1 MLKPVIMSVDDEPV
15 VLKAV
20 GRDLHAKYQ
29 RDYQIIELGS
39 GGEALD
45 TVLKLKQRNTPIALF
60 LVDQRM
66 PDMSG
71 TEFLARAVKF
81 YPEAKKVLLTAYS
94 DTEAAIQSIN
104 SIGLDFYMLKPWDPP
119 EEKLYP
125 LLDELLS
132 DWYAAMHPPYDGIR
146 VAGAL
151 WSTSSHKVKDFLTR
165 NQIPYQW
172 LDIEKDREA
181 QSLIETVKEVNERL
195 PVVFFPDGSVLIEPE
210 NIELAEKV
218 GLKTQAAEPFYDLIV
233 VGGGPAGLGAA
244 VYSGSE
250 GLKTLMIEKEAVGG
264 QAGTSS
270 RIENY
275 LGFPNGISGAELAR
289 RAATQARKFGVEIL
303 SAQSVDK
310 VRLEDPYRFVVL
322 SDGSELSCHA
332 LLIATGVD
340 TRQLDQPGI
349 EKLSGAGVYY
359 GASLAEAIAYK
370 DQDVIIVGGA
380 NSAGQAA
387 LFFARYARK
396 VTILSRSSS
405 LSKSMSAYLV
415 NQVTKVENIAVLDN
429 TEVDQVHGTGQLETV
444 TFTNRNTGETKT
456 VPAAAIMIFIGAMPR
471 SRLVEGLVE
480 RDRVGFILTG
490 QDLIDDGKRP
500 QGWKPN
506 RDPFYLETSVPG
518 IFAAGDVRHGSVKR
532 VATAVGEGAVAVKLI
547 HQHLKSV

>member
-1 MLKPVIMSVDDEPV
+1 MLKPVIMSVDDEPA

-39 GGEALD
+39 GGQALD

-146 VAGAL
+146 VTGAL

-181 QSLIETVKEVNERL
+181 QSLIESVKEENGRL

-218 GLKTQAAEPFYDLIV
+218 GLQTQAAEPFYDLII

-250 GLKTLMIEKEAVGG
+250 GLKTLMIEKQAVGG

-303 SAQSVDK
+303 SAQTVDK
-310 VRLEDPYRFVVL
+310 VRIDDPYRYVLL
-322 SDGSELSCHA
+322 SDGSQISCHS
-332 LLIATGVD
+332 LLIATGVN

-349 EKLSGAGVYY
+349 EKLTSAGVYY

-370 DQDVIIVGGA
+370 DQDFFVIGGA

-387 LFFARYARK
+387 LFFARYARQ
-396 VTILSRSSS
+396 VTMLSRSSS
-405 LSKSMSAYLV
+405 LSRSMSAYLV
-415 NQVTKVENIAVLDN
+415 NQIAKVENIEVLDN
-429 TEVDQVHGTGQLETV
+429 TEVDEVHGTDRLESV
-444 TFTNRNTGETKT
+444 TFTDRNTGETKT
-456 VPAAAIMIFIGAMPR
+456 APAAAMFIFIGAVPR
-471 SRLVEGLVE
+471 SGLVEGVVE
-480 RDRVGFILTG
+480 RNRVGFILTG
-490 QDLIDDGKRP
+490 QDLVDDGKRP
-500 QGWKPN
+500 KGWKPN

-547 HQHLKSV
+547 HQHLRTV

>member
-20 GRDLHAKYQ
+20 GRDLQTKYQ
-29 RDYQIIELGS
+29 RDYQIIEAGS
-39 GGEALD
+39 GVEALD
-45 TVLKLKQRNTPIALF
+45 LVLKLKQRNTPIALF

-81 YPEAKKVLLTAYS
+81 YPEAKKVLLTAYA
-94 DTEAAIQSIN
+94 DTEAAIESIN
-104 SIGLDFYMLKPWDPP
+104 AIGLDFYLLKPWDPP

-125 LLDELLS
+125 LIDELLS
-132 DWYAAMHPPYDGIR
+132 DWVAEIRVPFDGIR

-151 WSTSSHKVKDFLTR
+151 WSNSSHQVKDFLTR

-181 QSLIETVKEVNERL
+181 KVLTNTVESGDELL
-195 PVVFFPDGSVLIEPE
+195 PVVFFPDGSVMVEPE
-210 NIELAEKV
+210 LRQLAEKV
-218 GLKTQAAEPFYDLIV
+218 GLKTEAADPFYDLII

-250 GLKTLMIEKEAVGG
+250 GLKTLMIEGEAVGG

-275 LGFPNGISGAELAR
+275 LGFPKGISGSELAR
-289 RAATQARKFGVEIL
+289 RAATQAKKFGVEIL
-303 SAQSVDK
+303 TAQHVDQ
-310 VRLEDPYRFVVL
+310 VRTEDPYRYVIFN
-322 SDGSELSCHA
+322 DGTQISCHA
-332 LLIATGVD
+332 LLIATGVN
-340 TRQLDQPGI
+340 TRQLEKPGI
-349 EKLSGAGVYY
+349 AEFSGAGVYY
-359 GASLAEAIAYK
+359 GASLAEAMAYR
-370 DQDVIIVGGA
+370 DQDVFIVGGA

-387 LFFARYARK
+387 LFFARYAKR
-396 VTILSRSSS
+396 VTILSRSTS
-405 LSKSMSAYLV
+405 LSRSMSAYLV
-415 NQVTKVENIAVLDN
+415 KQINSNENIEVLDEC
-429 TEVDQVHGTGQLETV
+429 EVERVDGSNRLESI
-444 TFTNRNTGETKT
+444 TFTNRSTSKSETR
-456 VPAAAIMIFIGAMPR
+456 PAAALFIFIGAIPR
-471 SRLVEGLVE
+471 SDLVKNIIE

-490 QDLIDDGKRP
+490 QDLVDDGKRP
-500 QGWKPN
+500 QGWKPK

-547 HQHLKSV
+547 HQYLRTV

>member
-20 GRDLHAKYQ
+20 GRDLHAHYQ
-29 RDYQIIELGS
+29 RDYQIIEVGS
-39 GGEALD
+39 GGEALE
-45 TVLKLKQRNTPIALF
+45 TILKLKQRNTPIALF

-94 DTEAAIQSIN
+94 DTETAIQSIN
-104 SIGLDFYMLKPWDPP
+104 EIGLDFYMLKPWEPP

-132 DWYAAMHPPYDGIR
+132 DWVAEMQVPYDGIR
-146 VAGAL
+146 VTGAL

-181 QSLIETVKEVNERL
+181 KNLIESVKESDDRL

-210 NIELAEKV
+210 TRQLAEKV
-218 GLKTQAAEPFYDLIV
+218 GLKTQAADPFYDLII

-275 LGFPNGISGAELAR
+275 LGFPNGISGSELAR
-289 RAATQARKFGVEIL
+289 RANTQAKKFGVEIL
-303 SAQSVDK
+303 TAQSVDQ
-310 VRLEDPYRFVVL
+310 VRVEDPYRFVTM
-322 SDGSELSCHA
+322 SDGTELSCHS
-332 LLIATGVD
+332 LLVATGVN
-340 TRQLDQPGI
+340 TRELKQPGV
-349 EKLSGAGVYY
+349 EALSGAGVYY

-370 DQDVIIVGGA
+370 DQEVFVVGGA

-387 LFFARYARK
+387 LFFARYANE

-405 LSKSMSAYLV
+405 LSKSMSSYLV
-415 NQVTKVENIAVLDN
+415 KQISGIDNIEVLDY
-429 TEVDQVHGTGQLETV
+429 TEVDRVDGSDRLESITI
-444 TFTNRNTGETKT
+444 TNRNNGKTETR
-456 VPAAAIMIFIGAMPR
+456 PAAALFIFIGAVPR
-471 SRLVEGLVE
+471 SELVSGVVE

-490 QDLIDDGKRP
+490 QDLVEDGKRP
-500 QGWKPN
+500 QGWKPK

-518 IFAAGDVRHGSVKR
+518 IFTAGDVRHGSVKR
-532 VATAVGEGAVAVKLI
+532 VATAVGEGAMAVKLI
-547 HQHLKSV
+547 HQHLRTV

>member
-1 MLKPVIMSVDDEPV
+1 MSVDDEPV

-429 TEVDQVHGTGQLETV
+429 TEVEEVHGTGQLESV

-456 VPAAAIMIFIGAMPR
+456 VPAAAIFIFIGAMPR

>member
-1 MLKPVIMSVDDEPV
+1 MLKPVIFSVDDEPV

-20 GRDLHAKYQ
+20 GRDLHSRYQ
-29 RDYQIIELGS
+29 RDYQIIEAGS

-45 TVLKLKQRNTPIALF
+45 LVLKLKQRNTPVALF

-71 TEFLARAVKF
+71 TEFLARAVRF
-81 YPEAKKVLLTAYS
+81 FPEAKKVLLTAYA
-94 DTEAAIQSIN
+94 DTEVAIQSIN
-104 SIGLDFYMLKPWDPP
+104 DIGLDFYLLKPWDPP

-132 DWYAAMHPPYDGIR
+132 DWVAEMRVPFDGIR

-151 WSTSSHKVKDFLTR
+151 WSNSSHKIKDFLTR
-165 NQIPYQW
+165 NQIPYEW

-181 QSLIETVKEVNERL
+181 QLLVESVEKGDEHL
-195 PVVFFPDGSVLIEPE
+195 PLVYFPDGSLLVEPDTVQ
-210 NIELAEKV
+210 LAEKV
-218 GLKTQAAEPFYDLIV
+218 GLKTQAADPFYDLII

-250 GLKTLMIEKEAVGG
+250 GLKTLMIESEAVGG

-275 LGFPNGISGAELAR
+275 LGFPNGISGSELAR
-289 RAATQARKFGVEIL
+289 RAATQAKKFGVEIL
-303 SAQSVDK
+303 SAQRVEQ
-310 VRLEDPYRFVVL
+310 VRLEDPYRFVTL
-322 SDGSELSCHA
+322 SDGAQLSCHA
-332 LLIATGVD
+332 LLIATGVN
-340 TRQLDQPGI
+340 TRQLEQPGI
-349 EKLSGAGVYY
+349 KEFSGAGVYY
-359 GASLAEAIAYK
+359 GASLGEAMAYK
-370 DQDVIIVGGA
+370 DQDVFIIGGA

-387 LFFARYARK
+387 LFFARYASS
-396 VTILSRSSS
+396 VTMISRSSS
-405 LSKSMSAYLV
+405 LARSMSDYLV
-415 NQVTKVENIAVLDN
+415 KQIEADENIQVLDN
-429 TEVDQVHGTGQLETV
+429 SEVDRVEGSDRLESITFSNHSTGDTET
-444 TFTNRNTGETKT
+444 R
-456 VPAAAIMIFIGAMPR
+456 AAAAMFIFIGAVPR
-471 SRLVEGLVE
+471 SDLVAEVIE

-490 QDLIDDGKRP
+490 QDLVDEGRRP
-500 QGWKPN
+500 LGWKPK

-547 HQHLKSV
+547 HQHLRTV

>member
-1 MLKPVIMSVDDEPV
+1 MSVDDEPI

-146 VAGAL
+146 VTGAL
-151 WSTSSHKVKDFLTR
+151 WSTSSHEVKDFLTR

-181 QSLIETVKEVNERL
+181 QSLIESVEDENGRL
-195 PVVFFPDGSVLIEPE
+195 PIVFFPDGTVLIEPE

-218 GLKTQAAEPFYDLIV
+218 GLQTQAAEPFYDLII

-250 GLKTLMIEKEAVGG
+250 GLKTLMIEKQAVGG

-303 SAQSVDK
+303 SAQTVEK
-310 VRLEDPYRFVVL
+310 VRLDDPYRHVVL
-322 SDGSELSCHA
+322 SDGSQLSCHS
-332 LLIATGVD
+332 LLIATGVN

-396 VTILSRSSS
+396 VTMLSRSSS
-405 LSKSMSAYLV
+405 LSRSMSAYLV
-415 NQVTKVENIAVLDN
+415 KQIAKVENIEVLDN
-429 TEVDQVHGTGQLETV
+429 SEVDEVHGTDQLESV
-444 TFTNRNTGETKT
+444 TFTNRNSGETKT
-456 VPAAAIMIFIGAMPR
+456 VPAAALFIFVGAIPH
-471 SRLVEGLVE
+471 SELVADVVV

-490 QDLIDDGKRP
+490 QDLVDDGKRP

-547 HQHLKSV
+547 HQHLRTV

>member
-15 VLKAV
+15 VLK
-20 GRDLHAKYQ
+20 AKYQ

-146 VAGAL
+146 VTGAL

-181 QSLIETVKEVNERL
+181 QSLIESVKEENGRL

-218 GLKTQAAEPFYDLIV
+218 GLQTQAAEPFYDLII
-233 VGGGPAGLGAA
+233 VGGGPAGLSAA

-303 SAQSVDK
+303 SAQTVEK
-310 VRLEDPYRFVVL
+310 VRLDDPYRHVVL
-322 SDGSELSCHA
+322 SDGSQLSCHS
-332 LLIATGVD
+332 LLIATGVN

-370 DQDVIIVGGA
+370 DQDVFVIGGA

-387 LFFARYARK
+387 LFFARYARQ
-396 VTILSRSSS
+396 VTMLSRSSS
-405 LSKSMSAYLV
+405 LSRSMSAYLV
-415 NQVTKVENIAVLDN
+415 NQIAKVENIEVLDN
-429 TEVDQVHGTGQLETV
+429 TEVDEVHGTDRLESV
-444 TFTNRNTGETKT
+444 TFTDRNTGETKT
-456 VPAAAIMIFIGAMPR
+456 APAAAMFIFIGAVPR
-471 SRLVEGLVE
+471 SGLVEGVVE
-480 RDRVGFILTG
+480 RTRVGFILTG
-490 QDLIDDGKRP
+490 QDLVDDGKRP
-500 QGWKPN
+500 KGWKPN

-547 HQHLKSV
+547 HQHLRTV